1 MRFTALLLRKKR
13 KGKNGLE
20 NLEGGKIYNS
30 ITVVVKKK
38 QTYVNILMPRSI
50 LIRGRQDYKR
60 LSVTGKSRDHRGG
73 MLATLARAE

>member
-38 QTYVNILMPRSI
+38 KRKLTSI
-50 LIRGRQDYKR
+50 F
-60 LSVTGKSRDHRGG
+60 
-73 MLATLARAE
+73 